1 MWDFGTGKLVETVPW
16 EGDGNLRSRTLCLSA
31 TFNKLDHKDIFAVGG
46 SGNCEVRLF
55 DFKKD
60 NAPFASI
67 TDFDQTPVFATDFAE
82 DNSRLLCGGKDGLV
96 RIYSLSKRK

>member
-16 EGDGNLRSRTLCLSA
+16 LGDGNLRCSTLALAAC
-31 TFNKLDHKDIFAVGG
+31 FNKLDHKDIFAVGG

-60 NAPFASI
+60 NLPFASI
-67 TDFDQTPVFATDFAE
+67 TDFDQTPVFSTDFAH
-82 DNSRLLCGGKDGLV
+82 DNSRLLCAGKDGLV
-96 RIYSLSKRK
+96 RI